1 MEERCVT
8 LPGMTQSTPGGPAT
22 GLPDFRPSG
31 NQGVDPALY
40 EIENAA
46 MDREGALWAALQE
59 AAPWAGRTLLDL
71 GAGTGFWLPRYA
83 DAAETIA
90 VGPPPGYAVLGWAL
104 VFVTALPLVLIP
116 LLEPELR
123 SPGSLAIAAVSLGLL
138 VWLSQVAFLRARIE
152 LAADPAAGVLRLRA
166 PLYSRELS
174 LDSLATVEVQD
185 DVGPGGAYINWP
197 VTGRARSRRGVRLDL
212 GGPAGLVL
220 TTHDGQRFTVVTPDT
235 STAAELQTTVVQA
248 TSGGGVRNR
257 LQK

>member
-1 MEERCVT
+1 
-8 LPGMTQSTPGGPAT
+8 MTTAPAEAEHT
-22 GLPDFRPSG
+22 AV
-31 NQGVDPALY
+31 VDP
-40 EIENAA
+40 
-46 MDREGALWAALQE
+46 
-59 AAPWAGRTLLDL
+59 PAGYR
-71 GAGTGFWLPRYA
+71 
-83 DAAETIA
+83 
-90 VGPPPGYAVLGWAL
+90 VLGWAL
-104 VFVTALPLVLIP
+104 VFVTALPLILLP

-123 SPGSLAIAAVSLGLL
+123 SPGYLATGAASLGLV

-152 LAADPAAGVLRLRA
+152 LEADPATGVLRLRA
-166 PLYSRELS
+166 PLYSRELP

-185 DVGPGGAYINWP
+185 DVGPGVAYINWP